1 MVTRAAKTQKLKE
14 QQIIAEYM
22 AISKKYNDLVL
33 KGKLS
38 KNPTTIAAITKR
50 IEPVHAELLGILQ
63 NMNLHYP
70 HLLNHDRITYNVDS
84 K

>member
-1 MVTRAAKTQKLKE
+1 MVTRAAKAKKLKE
-14 QQIIAEYM
+14 QQIIAEYKTTM
-22 AISKKYNDLVL
+22 KRYNDLVL

-38 KNPTTIAAITKR
+38 RNPTVIAAISRR
-50 IEPVHAELLGILQ
+50 IEPVHAELLAILQ

-70 HLLNHDRITYNVDS
+70 HLLNHDRIDYNVDS

>member
-1 MVTRAAKTQKLKE
+1 MVARTAKAQKLKE
-14 QQIIAEYM
+14 QQIIAEYKSTM
-22 AISKKYNDLVL
+22 KRYNDLVL

-38 KNPTTIAAITKR
+38 RNPTVIAAISRR
-50 IEPVHAELLGILQ
+50 IEPVHAELLAILQ

-70 HLLNHDRITYNVDS
+70 HLLNHDRIAYNVDS